1 MYLIFPIDLIL
12 VEMLMYLFV
21 FFFNRAANI
30 VGMEWI
36 RW

>member
-12 VEMLMYLFV
+12 VVMLMYLFV
-21 FFFNRAANI
+21 FFLNRAANI
-30 VGMEWI
+30 VAMEWI